1 MKPIKKPC
9 KDCPYLKTNIDD
21 NFYTLGLNYDN
32 ILDFLM
38 VIHCTLVIKQDFQL
52 IIQNL
57 KQDAKEVSYFNK
69 KSKDQKMIL

>member
-38 VIHCTLVIKQDFQL
+38 VIHCTLVIK
-52 IIQNL
+52 
-57 KQDAKEVSYFNK
+57 
-69 KSKDQKMIL
+69 